1 MFSWTR
7 VKAFLPNSLFSE
19 LGTILVWIKKIFLV
33 SQTSLQNL
41 QTWKWYIA
49 LALRGMGSR
58 DNSIDI

>member
-1 MFSWTR
+1 MDTCQGVFTEQFIFR
-7 VKAFLPNSLFSE
+7 Q
-19 LGTILVWIKKIFLV
+19 ILVRIKKIFLV

-49 LALRGMGSR
+49 LALRGIGSR

>member
-1 MFSWTR
+1 MDTCQGVFTEQFIFR
-7 VKAFLPNSLFSE
+7 
-19 LGTILVWIKKIFLV
+19 TILVWIKKIFLV

-49 LALRGMGSR
+49 LALRAMGSR